1 MMETKR
7 TKGWKIGDL
16 AKATGLTV
24 RTLHHY
30 DEIGL
35 LVPERSPAGHRVYAD
50 RDVRRL
56 YQIVAL
62 RQLGFPLDE
71 IARYL
76 APAGSDLRPAMR
88 RHLERLEQQLDL
100 QERLRQRLLRALDT
114 LEQAGEPSTDQFLDI
129 LEAMTKMEKYYTP
142 EQLAQ
147 LEQRRREL
155 GDDAIQRAQQEWSD
169 LISAVEAERE
179 RGTDPASPRLEQL
192 ARRWQELIEQFTGG
206 DAGIRR
212 SLQRMYEQEGAAV
225 ASRGMVSP
233 ELMEYV
239 QRAIAAAQP
248 PA

>member
-1 MMETKR
+1 MAV
-7 TKGWKIGDL
+7 KGWKIGEL

-35 LVPERSPAGHRVYAD
+35 LVPERSPAGHRVYTD

-56 YQIVAL
+56 YQILAL
-62 RQLGFPLDE
+62 RRLGFPLE
-71 IARYL
+71 EVATCL
-76 APAGSDLRPAMR
+76 GPAGSDLRPAMR

-114 LEQAGEPSTDQFLDI
+114 LERTGEPSTDQFLEI
-129 LEAMTKMEKYYTP
+129 LEVMTKMERYYTP

-155 GDDAIQRAQQEWSD
+155 GDEAIRRAEQEWSE
-169 LISAVEAERE
+169 LINAVEVERA
-179 RGTDPASPRLEQL
+179 RGTDPASPRMQEL
-192 ARRWQELIEQFTGG
+192 ARRWQDLIEQFTGG
-206 DAGIRR
+206 DPGIRR
-212 SLQRMYEQEGAAV
+212 SLQRMYEQEGVEA
-225 ASRGMVSP
+225 ASRGMVSA
-233 ELMEYV
+233 ELAAYV
-239 QRAIAAAQP
+239 QQAIAAGQS